1 MTDLRISGGRVVST
15 FTGEIF
21 DADVLVTGEVISGVV
36 PPGAGPEAA
45 EVIDAGGR
53 LVVPGFIDAHMHV
66 ESSFATPAAFARL
79 TLPRG
84 TTTVLADPHEIVN
97 VAGKAAMRWMIEDGK
112 RSPQTQLWGVP
123 SCVPA
128 LAGMEYSGAHLDPED
143 IDELLGWDG
152 VSALAEVM
160 DYRAVVAGDQRMHDI
175 VRVARERGTILDGH
189 CPNLSGE
196 ELSKYLATGI
206 DSDHTKNAPAVAVEK
221 ARLGMTVMLQEKCLL
236 PEVVSALTSLP
247 QLPPL
252 CLVTD
257 DLAADHIAAKGHL
270 DHIGRTAVAAGLA
283 PLDALRAL
291 TWNPA
296 QRLRKYDRGVVA
308 PSKRADLLLLDGEL
322 ADFAVHTV
330 IAGGAVVA
338 RGGEPTYPV
347 PDVTDHP
354 FAGSVHIDEIAPDEF
369 RWRLDLPDGQH
380 KFRALR
386 VNPVDTYTEAAEV
399 RLDVVDGEV
408 QWEGHVAL
416 LWVRNRHG
424 RTNTSCVPVIGM
436 SLGDGA
442 LTTTYAHDSHNFVTL
457 GTTRRAMRATAEAV
471 LADDGGVAVAHAGGV
486 AARLPLA
493 VGGVM
498 SAEPTAE
505 IVAGSRRV
513 REALEAWGWRHANP
527 FMSVSTLTLAVS
539 PSVKITDLG
548 LVDVLA
554 RDWTPQVLDCCH

>member
-1 MTDLRISGGRVVST
+1 MTDLRITGGRVVST

-21 DADVLVTGEVISGVV
+21 EADVLVTGEVISGVV
-36 PPGAGPEAA
+36 PPGAGADA
-45 EVIDAGGR
+45 DEVIDATGK
-53 LVVPGFIDAHMHV
+53 LVVPGFVDAHLHI
-66 ESSFATPAAFARL
+66 ESSFTTPAAFARL

-84 TTTVLADPHEIVN
+84 TTTVLADPHEVVN
-97 VAGKAAMRWMIEDGK
+97 VAGKAAMRWMIADGN

-128 LAGMEYSGAHLDPED
+128 LAGMEHSGAHLDPED
-143 IDELLGWDG
+143 IDELLGWEG
-152 VSALAEVM
+152 ISALAEVM
-160 DYRAVVAGDQRMHDI
+160 DYRAVVAGDQRMHEI

-196 ELSKYLATGI
+196 ELSRYLATGI
-206 DSDHTKNAPAVAVEK
+206 DSDHTKNTPEVAVEK

-236 PEVVSALTSLP
+236 PEVVSALRALP
-247 QLPPL
+247 LLPPL

-270 DHIGRTAVAAGLA
+270 DHIGRTAVAAGLP

-308 PSKRADLLLLDGEL
+308 PSKRADLLLLDGDL
-322 ADFAVHTV
+322 ADFAVDTV
-330 IAGGAVVA
+330 LAGGAVVA
-338 RGGEPTYPV
+338 RGGAATYPE
-347 PDVTDHP
+347 PDVSGHP
-354 FAGSVHIDEIAPDEF
+354 FAGSVRVSELGPAEF
-369 RWRLDLPDGQH
+369 RWRLDLPDGRH
-380 KFRALR
+380 GFRALR
-386 VNPVDTYTEAAEV
+386 VNPVDTFTEAAEV
-399 RLDVVDGEV
+399 SLDVVDGEV
-408 QWEGHVAL
+408 RWEGHVAL

-424 RTNTSCVPVIGM
+424 RPNTSCVPVVGM
-436 SLGDGA
+436 SLDDGA
-442 LTTTYAHDSHNFVTL
+442 LSTTYAHDSHNFVTI
-457 GTTRRAMRATAEAV
+457 GTSRPAMRAAAEAV
-471 LADDGGVAVAHAGGV
+471 LADDGGVAVARAGGV
-486 AARLPLA
+486 AARLPLE

-498 SAEPTAE
+498 SAKPTAE
-505 IVAGSRRV
+505 VVAGSGRV

-539 PSVKITDLG
+539 PGVKITDLG

>member
-45 EVIDAGGR
+45 KVIDAGGR

-97 VAGKAAMRWMIEDGK
+97 VAGKAAMRWMIEDGE
-112 RSPQTQLWGVP
+112 RCPQTQLWGVP

-338 RGGEPTYPV
+338 RGGEPAYPA

-380 KFRALR
+380 KFRALK

-399 RLDVVDGEV
+399 RLDVLDGEV